1 MLRRLGKVLGHDL
14 PKKLTMDPER
24 LLFKFFHFIFL
35 ISDNQKRK
43 KKCLINCIKYKA
55 EPIPLGSSDSLEKK
69 HVLKIYANN
78 SCASRTRHQLPN
90 NKSTRTCQSSKTSDK
105 KNKTNKNRAKK
116 KKKTRENS

>member
-24 LLFKFFHFIFL
+24 LLFKFFHFIVL

-69 HVLKIYANN
+69 
-78 SCASRTRHQLPN
+78 TRSENLREQQLCKQN
-90 NKSTRTCQSSKTSDK
+90 ALS
-105 KNKTNKNRAKK
+105 AA
-116 KKKTRENS
+116 